1 MDSLHEA
8 FIQAPEPCE
17 ACYIMDA
24 RDLFDLLWTV
34 EKKTPIHCN
43 DNAWRGQDNCLYNS
57 DWIHLKEG
65 YPKIKSKDCCLN
77 NLFDCKNFD

>member
-1 MDSLHEA
+1 MDLLHEA

-34 EKKTPIHCN
+34 EKKNTHPLQ
-43 DNAWRGQDNCLYNS
+43 W
-57 DWIHLKEG
+57 
-65 YPKIKSKDCCLN
+65 
-77 NLFDCKNFD
+77 